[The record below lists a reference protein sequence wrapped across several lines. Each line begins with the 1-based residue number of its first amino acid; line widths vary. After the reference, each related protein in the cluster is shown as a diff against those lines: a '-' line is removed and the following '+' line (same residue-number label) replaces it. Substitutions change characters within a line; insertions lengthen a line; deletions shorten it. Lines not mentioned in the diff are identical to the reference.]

1 MLIIINMRLE
11 ICRMLGY
18 NYGLPTIQSRFGAV
32 PATFAMDDVAC
43 IGNEASLLDC
53 PHNSQDNCGANEG
66 AGVICE
72 NCGKVVMKLWVFC
85 SPMVFGKR
93 VLLSK
98 SIFFFSLKTV
108 HPLPLDAV
116 DASWG
121 SWGSWRSC
129 SRSCGGGVSH
139 PN

>member
-1 MLIIINMRLE
+1 MRLE

-85 SPMVFGKR
+85 SLMVFGKR

-98 SIFFFSLKTV
+98 SIFSLIKNC
-108 HPLPLDAV
+108 PSSPFRCCRCILGQLGLLAQLQ
-116 DASWG
+116 
-121 SWGSWRSC
+121 
-129 SRSCGGGVSH
+129 
-139 PN
+139 